1 MRITSA
7 FFQLIMVLL
16 FSNFICAQGVFI
28 GDSKKSA
35 FMIFGDNVP
44 ILTMP
49 PSIYIK
55 RYVEKNIA
63 EWQKKGEFEKT
74 LDYQR
79 RVNEQSRNFK
89 VQQLTDEALKQL
101 KVEYAKAIHWNE
113 CILNQYDADNETYL
127 IKSAQ
132 LGDFALPVPAA
143 EAQSFKQKW
152 STFLFTN
159 PDFYISNNKM
169 VLAKLTISNPVTKK
183 NYKYDSQQPTTYAA
197 NNITY
202 NFTPI
207 EIDVPKDSRQTSNT
221 KIESKTLTV
230 GKSDVDV
237 SIPKSATPKLNAYAL
252 IIGNEDYTTFQ
263 TGLSNEVNVEYARND
278 AQVFA
283 EYCKNTLGIPDKQ
296 VKLLVNATGSQMRQ
310 GLAWIN
316 NLAGIERGNAELIF
330 YYSGHGLPDEATK
343 EPYLIPVDV
352 SGNQIQYAVKLE
364 EAYASL
370 TAKPSKQVTVFLD
383 ACFSGGARN
392 ESLIAMKGVK
402 IKPSNIVD
410 LNNIVVF
417 ASSSGDESSAVY
429 KEKQHGYFTY
439 FLLKKLQESKG
450 EVDYGTLSNYL
461 IQNVTKETGLIS
473 KKQTPQVMADPQ
485 LQDKWTGLKLK

>member
-1 MRITSA
+1 MKNTVLISIL
-7 FFQLIMVLL
+7 FF
-16 FSNFICAQGVFI
+16 FFI
-28 GDSKKSA
+28 GKGSQAQNTFHGDSPPTSFA
-35 FMIFGDNVP
+35 IVADNLPVNK
-44 ILTMP
+44 IP
-49 PSIYIK
+49 PPVYIK
-55 RYVEKNIA
+55 KYVEKNIA

-74 LDYQR
+74 SDYQK
-79 RVNEQSRNFK
+79 RVNEQNRNAK
-89 VQQLTDEALKQL
+89 VQELTNEAVNALKRDYAAGIKWSELQL
-101 KVEYAKAIHWNE
+101 S
-113 CILNQYDADNETYL
+113 QYDADNETYL
-127 IKSAQ
+127 VKSTQ
-132 LGDFALPVPAA
+132 LGDFALPVPVSD
-143 EAQSFKQKW
+143 AQSFKQGW
-152 STFLFTN
+152 SSMKFQST
-159 PDFYISNNKM
+159 DFYIKSNKL
-169 VLAKLTISNPVTKK
+169 VLAKLTFSNPADGK
-183 NYKYDSQQPTTYAA
+183 NYVYDSQQPTTYAA

-237 SIPKSATPKLNAYAL
+237 NIPKSATLKPNAYAL

-263 TGLSNEVNVEYARND
+263 TGLGNEVNVEFARND

-316 NLAGIERGNAELIF
+316 NLAGLERGNGELIF
-330 YYSGHGLPDEATK
+330 FYSGHGLPDEATK

-352 SGNQIQYAVKLE
+352 SGSQIQYAVKLE

-370 TAKPSKQVTVFLD
+370 TAKPAKQVTVFLD

-429 KEKQHGYFTY
+429 REKQHGYFTY
-439 FLLKKLQESKG
+439 FLLKKLQETKG

-473 KKQTPQVMADPQ
+473 KKQTPQVMVDLQ
-485 LQDKWTGLKLK
+485 LQDKWASLKIK